1 MKLEIWMII
10 GAGVAFAAGF
20 GAVTVL
26 LLAVHSEVRRLAKHA
41 EAAHQA
47 LVANVRQ
54 TLAADSRPGRVATPV
69 VEAVSAPGAGSRAG
83 EIMPAAQSPDPPWT
97 GLIAATTA
105 GRSVSPPAGE
115 FAEPTSGDETGW
127 NPDRRL
133 LVVRLSSRGKSASQI
148 AAALRIPEEEVETF
162 LHVNK
167 LVTG

>member
-1 MKLEIWMII
+1 MKLEIWMVLA
-10 GAGVAFAAGF
+10 AGVAFAVGF
-20 GAVTVL
+20 GALTVL

-54 TLAADSRPGRVATPV
+54 TLAADSRAGGVLTPI
-69 VEAVSAPGAGSRAG
+69 VEAASVPRAGSRAG
-83 EIMPAAQSPDPPWT
+83 EIMLAAQSPDPPWT
-97 GLIAATTA
+97 GLMAATTA
-105 GRSVSPPAGE
+105 GRSVPPPAGGL
-115 FAEPTSGDETGW
+115 AESASGDETGW

-167 LVTG
+167 LVPG